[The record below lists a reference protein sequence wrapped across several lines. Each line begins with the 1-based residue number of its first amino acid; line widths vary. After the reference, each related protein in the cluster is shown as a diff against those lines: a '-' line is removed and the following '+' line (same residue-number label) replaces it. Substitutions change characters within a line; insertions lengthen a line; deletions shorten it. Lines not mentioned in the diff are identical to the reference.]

1 MRKRT
6 YNTPSGNYKVRLDAK
21 YKSNRSWMDESS
33 SVMYYARPR
42 NQKYNDLINKYK
54 KVKRGL

>member
-21 YKSNRSWMDESS
+21 YKSNRSWVDDGN
-33 SVMYYARPR
+33 SVMYYARPQ
-42 NQKYNDLINKYK
+42 NKTYVNMISKYK
-54 KVKRGL
+54 RVKRGL